1 MAKDFEQV
9 EAETKTGGNVTLD
22 AEAQQSR
29 EAGKQLAEEGSGNAD
44 ILAAARSMEQAAR
57 KQKNLTIELRQT
69 TKAVADTLKEIE
81 DIRSSLHDITSQ
93 AQQAA
98 LNGVTAAQEQAQE
111 ETIKRLDEVSKKNI
125 EYIDA
130 LTQESKRPHRAA
142 EDGHAPG
149 PPVQLREVD
158 SPLPHP
164 HHPVPHRVGYG
175 DGIIKKQKRKTAIYQ
190 RKEIHDERE

>member
-98 LNGVTAAQEQAQE
+98 LNGVTAAQEQE

-130 LTQESKRPHRAA
+130 LTQESKRRI
-142 EDGHAPG
+142 ERLKM
-149 PPVQLREVD
+149 VT
-158 SPLPHP
+158 LPD
-164 HHPVPHRVGYG
+164 RLFNFGKWTALFLIL
-175 DGIIKKQKRKTAIYQ
+175 IILCHIVWAMVMG
-190 RKEIHDERE
+190 

>member
-1 MAKDFEQV
+1 MATDFEKV
-9 EAETKTGGNVTLD
+9 EAETKTSENVTLD

-29 EAGKQLAEEGSGNAD
+29 EAGKQLAEEDNGNSD
-44 ILAAARSMEQAAR
+44 LLAAARSMEQVAR

-130 LTQESKRPHRAA
+130 LTQESKRRI
-142 EDGHAPG
+142 ERLKM
-149 PPVQLREVD
+149 VT
-158 SPLPHP
+158 LPD
-164 HHPVPHRVGYG
+164 RLFNFGKWTALFLIL
-175 DGIIKKQKRKTAIYQ
+175 IILCHIVWAMVMG
-190 RKEIHDERE
+190 

>member
-1 MAKDFEQV
+1 MATDSRKV
-9 EAETKTGGNVTLD
+9 EAEARTGENVTLD

-29 EAGKQLAEEGSGNAD
+29 EAGKQLAEEENGRAE

-98 LNGVTAAQEQAQE
+98 LNGVTAAQEKAQE
-111 ETIKRLDEVSKKNI
+111 ETIKRLNEVSKKNI

-130 LTQESKRPHRAA
+130 LTQESKRRI
-142 EDGHAPG
+142 ERLKM
-149 PPVQLREVD
+149 VT
-158 SPLPHP
+158 LPDRLFNFGKWTALFL
-164 HHPVPHRVGYG
+164 VL
-175 DGIIKKQKRKTAIYQ
+175 IILCHIVWAMVMG
-190 RKEIHDERE
+190 

>member
-69 TKAVADTLKEIE
+69 TKAVADALKEIE

-98 LNGVTAAQEQAQE
+98 LNGVTAAQE
-111 ETIKRLDEVSKKNI
+111 ETIKRLDEVAKKNI

-130 LTQESKRPHRAA
+130 LTQESKRRI
-142 EDGHAPG
+142 ERLKM
-149 PPVQLREVD
+149 VT
-158 SPLPHP
+158 LPD
-164 HHPVPHRVGYG
+164 RLFNFGKWTALFLIL
-175 DGIIKKQKRKTAIYQ
+175 IILCHIVWMLMMG
-190 RKEIHDERE
+190 

>member
-9 EAETKTGGNVTLD
+9 EAEAKTSGNVTLD

-29 EAGKQLAEEGSGNAD
+29 EAGKQLAEEGNGNSD
-44 ILAAARSMEQAAR
+44 LLAAARSMEQVAR

-69 TKAVADTLKEIE
+69 TKAVADALKEIE
-81 DIRSSLHDITSQ
+81 AIRSSLHDITSQ

-98 LNGVTAAQEQAQE
+98 LNGVTAAQEKAQE

-130 LTQESKRPHRAA
+130 LTQESKRRI
-142 EDGHAPG
+142 ERLKM
-149 PPVQLREVD
+149 VT
-158 SPLPHP
+158 LPD
-164 HHPVPHRVGYG
+164 RLFNFGKWTALFLIL
-175 DGIIKKQKRKTAIYQ
+175 IILCHIVWTMMMG
-190 RKEIHDERE
+190 

>member
-1 MAKDFEQV
+1 MTSPV
-9 EAETKTGGNVTLD
+9 RH
-22 AEAQQSR
+22 SR
-29 EAGKQLAEEGSGNAD
+29 Q
-44 ILAAARSMEQAAR
+44 R
-57 KQKNLTIELRQT
+57 
-69 TKAVADTLKEIE
+69 
-81 DIRSSLHDITSQ
+81 
-93 AQQAA
+93 

-130 LTQESKRPHRAA
+130 LTQESKRRI
-142 EDGHAPG
+142 ERLKMVTAPG

-175 DGIIKKQKRKTAIYQ
+175 
-190 RKEIHDERE
+190 

>member
-9 EAETKTGGNVTLD
+9 EAETKIGGNVTLD

-29 EAGKQLAEEGSGNAD
+29 EAGKQLAEEDNGNSD
-44 ILAAARSMEQAAR
+44 LLAAARSMEQVAR

-69 TKAVADTLKEIE
+69 TKAVADALKEIE
-81 DIRSSLHDITSQ
+81 AIRSSLHDITSQ

-98 LNGVTAAQEQAQE
+98 LNGVTAAQEKAQE

-130 LTQESKRPHRAA
+130 LTQESKRRI
-142 EDGHAPG
+142 ERLKM
-149 PPVQLREVD
+149 VT
-158 SPLPHP
+158 LPD
-164 HHPVPHRVGYG
+164 RLFNFGKWTALFLIL
-175 DGIIKKQKRKTAIYQ
+175 IILCHIVWTMMMG
-190 RKEIHDERE
+190 

>member
-1 MAKDFEQV
+1 MATDSKKV
-9 EAETKTGGNVTLD
+9 EPETKTSENVTLD

-29 EAGKQLAEEGSGNAD
+29 EAGKQLAEEGNGNSD
-44 ILAAARSMEQAAR
+44 LLAAARSMEQVAR

-69 TKAVADTLKEIE
+69 TKAVADALKEIE
-81 DIRSSLHDITSQ
+81 AIRSSLHDITSQ

-130 LTQESKRPHRAA
+130 LTQESKRRI
-142 EDGHAPG
+142 ERLKM
-149 PPVQLREVD
+149 VT
-158 SPLPHP
+158 LPD
-164 HHPVPHRVGYG
+164 RLFNFGKWTALFLIL
-175 DGIIKKQKRKTAIYQ
+175 IILCHIVWTMMMG
-190 RKEIHDERE
+190 

>member
-1 MAKDFEQV
+1 M
-9 EAETKTGGNVTLD
+9 EAETKTGGSVTLD

-69 TKAVADTLKEIE
+69 TKAVADALKEIE
-81 DIRSSLHDITSQ
+81 AIRSSLHDITSQ

-111 ETIKRLDEVSKKNI
+111 ETIKRLDEVAKKNI

-130 LTQESKRPHRAA
+130 LTQESKRRI
-142 EDGHAPG
+142 ERLKM
-149 PPVQLREVD
+149 VT
-158 SPLPHP
+158 LPD
-164 HHPVPHRVGYG
+164 RLFNFGKWTALFLIL
-175 DGIIKKQKRKTAIYQ
+175 IILCHIVWAMVMG
-190 RKEIHDERE
+190 

>member
-29 EAGKQLAEEGSGNAD
+29 EAGKQLAEEDNGNSD
-44 ILAAARSMEQAAR
+44 LLAAARSMEQVAR

-69 TKAVADTLKEIE
+69 TKAVADALKEIE
-81 DIRSSLHDITSQ
+81 AIRSSLHDITSQ

-98 LNGVTAAQEQAQE
+98 LNGVTAAQE
-111 ETIKRLDEVSKKNI
+111 ETIKRLDEVAKKNI

-130 LTQESKRPHRAA
+130 LTQESKRRI
-142 EDGHAPG
+142 ERLKM
-149 PPVQLREVD
+149 VT
-158 SPLPHP
+158 LPD
-164 HHPVPHRVGYG
+164 RLFNFGKWTALFLIL
-175 DGIIKKQKRKTAIYQ
+175 IILCHIVWMLMMG
-190 RKEIHDERE
+190 

>member
-29 EAGKQLAEEGSGNAD
+29 EAGKQLAEEDNGNSD
-44 ILAAARSMEQAAR
+44 LLAAARSMEQVAR

-69 TKAVADTLKEIE
+69 TKAVADALKEIE
-81 DIRSSLHDITSQ
+81 AIRSSLHDITSQ

-98 LNGVTAAQEQAQE
+98 LNGVTAAQE
-111 ETIKRLDEVSKKNI
+111 ETIKRLDEVAKKNI

-130 LTQESKRPHRAA
+130 LTQESKRRI
-142 EDGHAPG
+142 ERLKM
-149 PPVQLREVD
+149 VT
-158 SPLPHP
+158 LPDRLFNFGKWT
-164 HHPVPHRVGYG
+164 VLFLIL
-175 DGIIKKQKRKTAIYQ
+175 IILCHIVWTMMMG
-190 RKEIHDERE
+190 

>member
-1 MAKDFEQV
+1 MATDFEKV
-9 EAETKTGGNVTLD
+9 EAETKTSENVTLD

-69 TKAVADTLKEIE
+69 TKAVADALKEIE
-81 DIRSSLHDITSQ
+81 AIRSSLHDITSQ

-111 ETIKRLDEVSKKNI
+111 ETIKRLDEVAKKNI

-130 LTQESKRPHRAA
+130 LTQESKRRI
-142 EDGHAPG
+142 ERLKM
-149 PPVQLREVD
+149 VT
-158 SPLPHP
+158 LPD
-164 HHPVPHRVGYG
+164 RLFNFGKWTALFLIL
-175 DGIIKKQKRKTAIYQ
+175 IILCHIVWAMVMG
-190 RKEIHDERE
+190 

>member
-9 EAETKTGGNVTLD
+9 EAEAKTGGNVTLD

-29 EAGKQLAEEGSGNAD
+29 EARKQ
-44 ILAAARSMEQAAR
+44 LAAARSKEQVAR

-69 TKAVADTLKEIE
+69 TKAVADALKEIE
-81 DIRSSLHDITSQ
+81 AIRSSLHDITSQ

-130 LTQESKRPHRAA
+130 LTQESKRSIERLKM
-142 EDGHAPG
+142 
-149 PPVQLREVD
+149 VT
-158 SPLPHP
+158 LPD
-164 HHPVPHRVGYG
+164 RLFNFGKWTALFLIL
-175 DGIIKKQKRKTAIYQ
+175 IILCHIVWTMMMG
-190 RKEIHDERE
+190 

>member
-9 EAETKTGGNVTLD
+9 EAEAKTDGNVTLD

-29 EAGKQLAEEGSGNAD
+29 GAGKQLAEEGNGNSD
-44 ILAAARSMEQAAR
+44 LLAAARSMEQVAR

-69 TKAVADTLKEIE
+69 TKAVADALKEIE
-81 DIRSSLHDITSQ
+81 AIHSSLHDITSQ

-98 LNGVTAAQEQAQE
+98 LNGVTAAQEKAQE

-130 LTQESKRPHRAA
+130 LTQESKRRI
-142 EDGHAPG
+142 ERLKM
-149 PPVQLREVD
+149 VT
-158 SPLPHP
+158 LPD
-164 HHPVPHRVGYG
+164 RLFNFGKWTALFLIL
-175 DGIIKKQKRKTAIYQ
+175 IILCHIVWTMMMG
-190 RKEIHDERE
+190 

>member
-98 LNGVTAAQEQAQE
+98 LNGVTAAQAQE

-130 LTQESKRPHRAA
+130 LTQESKRRI
-142 EDGHAPG
+142 ERLKM
-149 PPVQLREVD
+149 VT
-158 SPLPHP
+158 LPD
-164 HHPVPHRVGYG
+164 RLFNFGKWTALFLIL
-175 DGIIKKQKRKTAIYQ
+175 IILCHIVWAMVMG
-190 RKEIHDERE
+190 